1 MVMDFPFNNNSKILT
16 FENVIL
22 SNVDTLNVIF
32 VDIIVVVIYIYHH
45 HADFKICEDMEKLG
59 REMAVR
65 CAGLPLAIIVL
76 GGLLATKETLDEW
89 DIVHRNIKSHL
100 GRGREQ
106 RQQSRV
112 HEVLAFEL
120 P

>member
-32 VDIIVVVIYIYHH
+32 VDIIVVIIYIYHH

-65 CAGLPLAIIVL
+65 VL
-76 GGLLATKETLDEW
+76 VYHWLSLCLEDFW
-89 DIVHRNIKSHL
+89 
-100 GRGREQ
+100 
-106 RQQSRV
+106 QQKKHWMSGILCI
-112 HEVLAFEL
+112 EI
-120 P
+120 

>member
-1 MVMDFPFNNNSKILT
+1 MVMDFSFNNNSKILT

-45 HADFKICEDMEKLG
+45 QDSKICKDMEKLG
-59 REMAVR
+59 REMAVS

-89 DIVHRNIKSHL
+89 DIVH
-100 GRGREQ
+100 
-106 RQQSRV
+106 
-112 HEVLAFEL
+112 
-120 P
+120 

>member
-32 VDIIVVVIYIYHH
+32 VDIIFVVKYIYHH
-45 HADFKICEDMEKLG
+45 HADFKIGEDMEKLG

-65 CAGLPLAIIVL
+65 CAWRTFEVGYCASKYWMSELNILA
-76 GGLLATKETLDEW
+76 LL
-89 DIVHRNIKSHL
+89 I
-100 GRGREQ
+100 
-106 RQQSRV
+106 
-112 HEVLAFEL
+112 
-120 P
+120 